1 MFYRKIRRRRKIFLL
16 EGQRLPE
23 QEPTAAWG
31 RLPKACEH
39 AVPTVQPRPR
49 SPTGQ
54 DRLNYCLN
62 HSAQVSA
69 ILDLGSGAGDV
80 AILVAWVVSHSG
92 EVRTRPVGRSLMN
105 SRLGN

>member
-62 HSAQVSA
+62 HRD
-69 ILDLGSGAGDV
+69 IGYPL
-80 AILVAWVVSHSG
+80 IM
-92 EVRTRPVGRSLMN
+92 EYP
-105 SRLGN
+105 